1 MSTVENLNQADFECA
16 LDEPGIMVVDFWA
29 AWCGPCRALAP
40 QFERAAELRP
50 QYRFAKVDVDAEPA
64 LAGAYAVR
72 SVPTLLVLRDGEPV
86 AIQAG
91 GVSAE
96 SLVKALDRMAAAPA
110 EAATATA
117 SESR

>member
-1 MSTVENLNQADFECA
+1 LSTVKNLTQDDFKRA

-29 AWCGPCRALAP
+29 AWCGPCRAMAP

-72 SVPTLLVLRDGEPV
+72 SIPTLLVLRDGEPV
-86 AIQAG
+86 ASQAG
-91 GVSAE
+91 VVAAE
-96 SLVKALDRMAAAPA
+96 QLVAALDRIAPPV
-110 EAATATA
+110 AATAVVAEA
-117 SESR
+117 S

>member
-1 MSTVENLNQADFECA
+1 MSTVKNLTQDDFKRA

-64 LAGAYAVR
+64 LASAYSVR
-72 SVPTLLVLRDGEPV
+72 SIPTLLVLRDGEPV
-86 AIQAG
+86 AIQSG
-91 GVSAE
+91 GVPVEYLVRVLDRIAASAE
-96 SLVKALDRMAAAPA
+96 PASADLA
-110 EAATATA
+110 EA
-117 SESR
+117 R